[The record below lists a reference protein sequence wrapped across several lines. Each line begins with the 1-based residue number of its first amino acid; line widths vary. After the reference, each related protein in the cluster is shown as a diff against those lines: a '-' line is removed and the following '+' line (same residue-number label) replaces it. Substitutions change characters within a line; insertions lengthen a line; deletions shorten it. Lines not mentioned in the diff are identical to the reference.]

1 VNRDRLPLPQPPPA
15 PPAGRPIADW
25 LRTELAPSAL
35 RRSWR
40 LHLGISLLL
49 TAAGLLVGWSGSLPG
64 WQQAALWGAL
74 LAVAAVLSRRG
85 WLRLFGPVLFYD
97 LVRTARRGRN
107 FLLRGAYALALL
119 VVLFLVYATYISG
132 DGPLD
137 TLFGDVRVGI
147 QELADFGSG
156 FFLMFL
162 GVQFGAVFL
171 LTPAFT
177 ATAIAEEKERRTL
190 EYLLATDLHN
200 REIVLGKL
208 ASRLLA
214 MLLLLL
220 GGLPVLSL
228 VQFLGGV
235 DPNLVLAGFAA
246 TAISMLS
253 LGSLGILNSVW
264 ADRPRGAV
272 FSTYVEAATY
282 LLVSSCCGATPGG
295 PGGWGPLA
303 WFGAGNIVVAYRSV
317 TAAAGGSG
325 GTTGAAVLSVL
336 SDYVVFHGIA
346 AVVFAGLATLSLRAW
361 NREARPTS
369 EREAAVA
376 RPALEPG
383 LPPPRRVPRL
393 PRVGDD
399 PILWKELYAE
409 RGFQLH
415 WLARGLLTLL
425 WALFLAG
432 AGITYLCGILLSLAF
447 AHPSEYATDWV
458 RVVGTIVGCLM
469 IVAVGVR
476 AATTFSIERE
486 RQTLDSLLTTPLPDT
501 AILGGKWLGALL
513 SVRQAW
519 WCLAAVWL
527 LGFLAGG
534 LHLLS
539 LLMLAAAW
547 WGFAAFAASLGLW
560 LSLHCRTTFRAIVWT
575 LVTLLVAGG
584 LPSLLCGTFGWALLG
599 NQLPERTVTPAELL
613 ALTPPGAMAYLAF
626 GWGEWYTFDANLK
639 SSVSEVAVAWVG
651 VCGYVVA
658 AAALWFVVGVRFG
671 AITGRMSG
679 GQTKDG
685 PCLTSSS

>member
-1 VNRDRLPLPQPPPA
+1 MNRNPLPQPPPA
-15 PPAGRPIADW
+15 PPAGRPVADW
-25 LRTELAPSAL
+25 LRTGLAPSAL
-35 RRSWR
+35 RSWR
-40 LHLGISLLL
+40 LHLGIVSVLA
-49 TAAGLLVGWSGSLPG
+49 AAGLLVRWGDALAG

-74 LAVAAVLSRRG
+74 LAVAAFLSRRG

-119 VVLFLVYATYISG
+119 VVLFLVYATYVSG

-156 FFLMFL
+156 FFLTFL

-246 TAISMLS
+246 TAVSMLS

-272 FSTYVEAATY
+272 LSTYVEAGTY
-282 LLVSSCCGATPGG
+282 LLVSSCCGARLGG

-303 WFGAGNIVVAYRSV
+303 WFGAGNIFVAYHSV
-317 TAAAGGSG
+317 TAAAGSAG

-336 SDYVVFHGIA
+336 SDYVAFHGIA

-361 NREARPTS
+361 NREARPKS
-369 EREAAVA
+369 EREAAA
-376 RPALEPG
+376 ALPAPDPG
-383 LPPPRRVPRL
+383 LPRPPAPPRL
-393 PRVGDD
+393 PRVGND
-399 PILWKELYAE
+399 PILWKEMYAE
-409 RGFQLH
+409 STFRLH
-415 WLARGLLTLL
+415 PMARWLLFALTAAFLMVAGLL
-425 WALFLAG
+425 
-432 AGITYLCGILLSLAF
+432 YLCGVLASIILRQPADF
-447 AHPSEYATDWV
+447 ATAWV
-458 RVVGTIVGCLM
+458 RVVGTTVGCLM
-469 IVAVGVR
+469 LVAVGMR
-476 AATTFSIERE
+476 AATTLSIERE
-486 RQTLDSLLTTPLPDT
+486 RQTLDSLLTTPLPDA

-519 WCLAAVWL
+519 WCLAAIWL

-560 LSLHCRTTFRAIVWT
+560 LSLRCRTTFRATVWT
-575 LVTLLVAGG
+575 LVTLLVAGALPFLVCGAFG
-584 LPSLLCGTFGWALLG
+584 LS
-599 NQLPERTVTPAELL
+599 
-613 ALTPPGAMAYLAF
+613 LTPPGAMWYLAF
-626 GWGEWYTFDANLK
+626 GWGEWYTFDPKLS
-639 SSVSEVAVAWVG
+639 SSVGQVAAAWVG

-658 AAALWFVVGVRFG
+658 AAALWFVVGARF
-671 AITGRMSG
+671 AAVTGRMSG